1 MMKSVIYA
9 RVSSKEQEQEGYSI
23 PAQLKLLVEYASKNS
38 MVIIKEFVDVET
50 AKKAGRTQFNEMLKF
65 LAENKD
71 VKHILVE
78 KTDRLLRN
86 ITDYA
91 TIDQLMS
98 FNDLTL
104 HLVKENI
111 ALSRDSRSN
120 EKFIFGIKALMAK
133 NYIDNLS
140 EETKKGQREKAE
152 QGTFPS
158 LAPVGYLNCVDGKG
172 KKSIRVDEE
181 TAPHIQ
187 RMFDLYATGNYSL
200 STLRKE
206 MLKDGFNYRSGKSFH
221 RSHVEKILK
230 NEFYTGVF
238 YWDGKKY
245 ANATHHP
252 LIDQFTFNRVQSV
265 LRNPYKNKSRKDVF
279 PYSNVIKCAKCGCAL
294 TGQIQKERFIYYHC
308 TGYKGNC
315 HTPYLRQEV
324 IEEQIGE
331 LLKGIRLSP
340 QETEN
345 VYQAMKESLNDKMEY
360 HNDAIKALE
369 QKIAILQKRI
379 DAAYIDKI
387 DGRISETFW
396 KDQSDKWLREKEDAA
411 SRLLAHQRSDTHYIK
426 SATIVLELTNKAYDL
441 FMKQDSTEKRKLVN
455 ILLSNSSFDGTT
467 LEFNLRKP
475 FDTVVECKKSANW
488 GG

>member
-1 MMKSVIYA
+1 MKSIVYA

-23 PAQLKLLVEYASKNS
+23 PAQLKLMTEYASKNDLF
-38 MVIIKEFVDVET
+38 IIKEFVDVET
-50 AKKAGRTQFNEMLKF
+50 AKKAGRTHFNEMLRF
-65 LAENKD
+65 LAEHKEI
-71 VKHILVE
+71 KHVLVE

-91 TIDQLMS
+91 TIDQLMT

-104 HLVKENI
+104 HLIKENI
-111 ALSRDSRSN
+111 CLSRDSRSN

-152 QGTFPS
+152 QGIYPS
-158 LAPVGYLNCVDGKG
+158 LAPVGYLNYTDEKG
-172 KKSIRVDEE
+172 RRCIRVDQEL
-181 TAPHIQ
+181 APYIQ
-187 RMFDLYATGNYSL
+187 RMFALYATGNYSL

-206 MLKDGFNYRSGKSFH
+206 MVEDGFTYRSGKRFH

-238 YWDGKKY
+238 YWNGKKY
-245 ANATHHP
+245 VNASHPP
-252 LIDQFTFNRVQSV
+252 LIDLPTFNRVQTI
-265 LRNPYKNKSRKDVF
+265 LRNPYKNKSRKDLF
-279 PYSNVIKCAKCGCAL
+279 PYSNLIKCAKCGCAL
-294 TGQIQKERFIYYHC
+294 SGQIQKERFIYYHC

-324 IEEQIGE
+324 IDAKIGE
-331 LLKGIRLSP
+331 FLKRLQLSP
-340 QETEN
+340 QEVEN
-345 VYQAMKESLNDKMEY
+345 VYKGMQESLREKIEY
-360 HNDAIKALE
+360 HNEAVRSLE

-387 DGRISETFW
+387 DGRIPEIFW
-396 KDQSDKWLREKEDAA
+396 REQTDKWIKDKEDAT
-411 SRLLAHQRSDTHYIK
+411 SKLLAHQRSDGHYLT
-426 SATIVLELTNKAYDL
+426 SARIVLELANRAYDL
-441 FMKQDSTEKRKLVN
+441 FMKQDSLEKRKLVN
-455 ILLSNSSFDGTT
+455 ILFLNSSYDGIT
-467 LEFNLRKP
+467 LEFTLRSP
-475 FDTVVECKKSANW
+475 FDIIMESKKVSNW